1 MAGGGCSA
9 LVVANSNN
17 NNTEEK
23 QQQQQ
28 QQQEVRH
35 GFVSTCRRS
44 STMCA
49 RNAYCEAFDAPPPTT
64 ITSSTSNMNTSSR
77 PDDDYPN
84 FSRHGSKAIL
94 PRILTPELYQQL
106 KNLQTPTHGVRLE
119 DMITAGTMLP
129 YGANP
134 PRGVGGVYAGD
145 ADCYRVFAPLLI
157 PLLEEYHGVILEG
170 YGTNKDQNK
179 ADNNNIRNH
188 NRRSSF
194 VRPSGNPS
202 LSTKSSSMLG
212 RRTSSKLKR
221 HTTNLNPDQILDTPL
236 DPTGEYILYTR
247 MRLARNLQGFA
258 FCPAIRRSDRR
269 HIERL
274 FQSIVREDFQPL
286 QGGAYL
292 PIHAMTNEQ
301 HEDYISRRMC
311 FLDPDEYKIAAGL
324 GFDWPDGR
332 GIYCCSNWDPSIR
345 RRHIS
350 SKLRNPPSTD
360 IEQWEERTPN
370 ISFWCNYDDHF
381 WVISVHKGGNVQSVF
396 TCLSDAV
403 RQLELS
409 LLERGYEFCIDPKLG
424 FLTSSPANVGTA
436 LRASMS
442 VKLVRL
448 GREHPNLFQEI
459 LRRLHLEAKSDYAET
474 DQRYTGIFDI
484 ANAERLGRTEVQWIN
499 IMIQGVAK
507 LIELEKKLERGETV
521 TLQDVDAAVDAAVKT
536 VGKQDVDE
544 F

>member
-1 MAGGGCSA
+1 MLLSSFRRHDFRAPTWLMAGGGCSA
-9 LVVANSNN
+9 LLLAM
-17 NNTEEK
+17 TE

-28 QQQEVRH
+28 QQQQDQHSHASKSNSIRIQN
-35 GFVSTCRRS
+35 T
-44 STMCA
+44 
-49 RNAYCEAFDAPPPTT
+49 YCEAASTVKDNKSTT
-64 ITSSTSNMNTSSR
+64 TNV
-77 PDDDYPN
+77 DDYPN
-84 FSRHGSKAIL
+84 FSRHGPKAIL
-94 PRILTPELYQQL
+94 PRILTPQLYEEL
-106 KNLQTPTHGVRLE
+106 KNLKTPTHGVKLD

-134 PRGVGGVYAGD
+134 PRGIGGVYAGD
-145 ADCYRVFAPLLI
+145 ADCYKVFAPLLI
-157 PLLEEYHGVILEG
+157 PLVEEYHGVILEAFG
-170 YGTNKDQNK
+170 SNKGKNSNNF
-179 ADNNNIRNH
+179 NNNS
-188 NRRSSF
+188 RRSSF
-194 VRPSGNPS
+194 ARPTGGPS
-202 LSTKSSSMLG
+202 RAPTDNAPASMLG

-221 HTTNLNPDQILDTPL
+221 HTTNLNPDQILDTQL

-258 FCPAIRRSDRR
+258 FCNSIRRADRR
-269 HIERL
+269 HIESL
-274 FQSIVREDFQPL
+274 FQTIVQEDFQPL

-292 PIHAMTNEQ
+292 PIHSMTNEQ
-301 HEDYISRRMC
+301 HEDYMSRRMC
-311 FLDPDEYKIAAGL
+311 FLDPDEFKLAAGL
-324 GFDWPDGR
+324 GYDWPDGR
-332 GIYCCSNWDPSIR
+332 GIYCCSGWDPSIR

-350 SKLRNPPSTD
+350 SKQRQPPSTD
-360 IEQWEERTPN
+360 IEQWEERPPN

-409 LLERGYEFCIDPKLG
+409 LLERGYDFCVDPKLG
-424 FLTSSPANVGTA
+424 FLTSSPVNVGTA

-448 GREHPNLFQEI
+448 GREHPDLFQEI

-484 ANAERLGRTEVQWIN
+484 ANAERLGRSEVQWIN
-499 IMIQGVAK
+499 IMIQGVSK

-521 TLQDVDAAVDAAVKT
+521 TLQDVDAAVKT
-536 VGKQDVDE
+536 VVEKEIEE